1 MTRTDRIR
9 TENRKWRWWAKDVR
23 NGAAM
28 KWGRIRRRRFVDVVV
43 KHGDKV
49 KSKSR

>member
-1 MTRTDRIR
+1 MGRR
-9 TENRKWRWWAKDVR
+9 WAKDVR

-28 KWGRIRRRRFVDVVV
+28 KWGRIRRPRRFVDVVKVVV

-49 KSKSR
+49 KSTSR